1 MRGPNKKLDRMK
13 VLQEKAF
20 DSDKMRRLYVIRV
33 FILCKDES
41 LSLVRRTIASI
52 KNAYLPDGCELKL
65 YLLDENRDNVKR
77 DFFMGMKTG
86 TDVIYI
92 TPPVRSESSK
102 VSTSVC
108 SLPCRCLQACQ
119 ANDAGSSC

>member
-1 MRGPNKKLDRMK
+1 MQVKDFN
-13 VLQEKAF
+13 A
-20 DSDKMRRLYVIRV
+20 DKMRRLYVIRV

-52 KNAYLPDGCELKL
+52 KNAYLPDGCEVKL

-77 DFFMGMKTG
+77 DFFMGLKTG

-92 TPPVRSESSK
+92 TPPVRSDSAK
-102 VSTSVC
+102 V
-108 SLPCRCLQACQ
+108 RAFCLATLGWT
-119 ANDAGSSC
+119 DAYCHFVAAVFSRVGM

>member
-1 MRGPNKKLDRMK
+1 MK
-13 VLQEKAF
+13 DF
-20 DSDKMRRLYVIRV
+20 DADKMRRLYVIRV

-52 KNAYLPDGCELKL
+52 KNAYLPDGCEVKL

-92 TPPVRSESSK
+92 TPPVRSEHAK
-102 VSTSVC
+102 VYCTKFAIQKVQ
-108 SLPCRCLQACQ
+108 RHH
-119 ANDAGSSC
+119 

>member
-1 MRGPNKKLDRMK
+1 
-13 VLQEKAF
+13 
-20 DSDKMRRLYVIRV
+20 MRRLYVIRV

-52 KNAYLPDGCELKL
+52 KNAYLPDGCEVKL

-92 TPPVRSESSK
+92 TPPVRSESTK
-102 VSTSVC
+102 VPAA
-108 SLPCRCLQACQ
+108 SLCGLSRLPEMSGGHKADPGMKPLML
-119 ANDAGSSC
+119 

>member
-1 MRGPNKKLDRMK
+1 MQVKD
-13 VLQEKAF
+13 F
-20 DSDKMRRLYVIRV
+20 DADKMRRLYVIRV

-52 KNAYLPDGCELKL
+52 KNAYLPDGCEVKL

-92 TPPVRSESSK
+92 TPPVRSEHAK
-102 VSTSVC
+102 VC
-108 SLPCRCLQACQ
+108 CINHL
-119 ANDAGSSC
+119 